1 MPNVQYIH
9 QQKIKLEQ
17 HDIGDDFERYL
28 KSLLIDVN
36 VSEKDTLRN
45 LSQEA
50 AKYHL
55 NCGGKRIRANIAI
68 KACAALDLNQ
78 QDSFSIGA
86 VAELLHNGSL
96 VHDDIQDG
104 DKMRRGHETVWSK
117 YGKEIAICTG
127 DLFISSAYA
136 ALANISNP
144 SLLPEMI
151 KLVHQQVTATIKGQS
166 VDVHHKVNAIT
177 SVASYEA
184 VVIAKS
190 GALLSL
196 PLQLALL
203 ASENAEYLAKAQ
215 QVANT
220 FALIYQIADDLN
232 DVHIDMQLGDYD
244 SLDKSYDK
252 SVKHEDLTRLN
263 ITFILQK
270 LVGED
275 GVKDKLSNAY
285 EVTNI
290 AKQMALEKA
299 NECMQLA
306 KDLPNQCGL
315 YIQTLALDL
324 KAKLIN

>member
-1 MPNVQYIH
+1 MPNVQYID
-9 QQKIKLEQ
+9 QQKVKLEQ
-17 HDIGDDFERYL
+17 YDIADDFERYL
-28 KSLLIDVN
+28 ESLLTSVYSN
-36 VSEKDTLRN
+36 KEDTLKN

-68 KACAALDLNQ
+68 KACAALNLNK

-104 DKMRRGHETVWSK
+104 DKTRRGHKTVWTK

-144 SLLPEMI
+144 SVLPAMI

-203 ASENAEYLAKAQ
+203 AANHTEYLAKAEQ
-215 QVANT
+215 IANA

-232 DVHIDMQLGDYD
+232 DVHIDMQLADYNR
-244 SLDKSYDK
+244 YDK
-252 SVKHEDLTRLN
+252 SVKHEDLARLN
-263 ITFILQK
+263 IIFILQK
-270 LVGED
+270 LAGED
-275 GVKDKLSNAY
+275 KVNDNLSSSY
-285 EVTNI
+285 EVTNV
-290 AKQMALEKA
+290 AKQIALKKA
-299 NECMQLA
+299 NECIQLA
-306 KDLPNQCGL
+306 QDLPNRCGL